1 MSSKKAAKSKVKCSH
16 KAGKRKMALA
26 RATVKVGKGVIRI
39 NSQNLDSY
47 SNSIVKLRIHEPLML
62 LKNIVDLTKLD
73 INIYTEGGG
82 VSGQTDAIRTAISR
96 ALIDFVGG
104 EKGELIREILIKYD
118 RSLIAGD
125 SRRTEPH
132 KPGGSTKGP
141 RARRQKSYR

>member
-1 MSSKKAAKSKVKCSH
+1 MDSKKAAKSKVNCSH
-16 KAGKRKMALA
+16 KAGKRKTALA
-26 RATVKVGKGVIRI
+26 RATVKEGTGIIRI

-47 SNSIVKLRIHEPLML
+47 GNSIVKLRIHEPLML
-62 LKNIVDLTKLD
+62 LKNIIDVDKLD
-73 INIYTEGGG
+73 ISVHTEGGG

-104 EKGELIREILIKYD
+104 EKGELIRELLIKYD